1 MEDREYVL
9 ISKER
14 IHSLLKDSL
23 VLSALE
29 ESNIANKVDCGIIF
43 IDFICNNF
51 NQYQDIIKDLK
62 NEVKLSEIFDKLV
75 EKIYE
80 REYPCKMTLDEEGK
94 ITFYNN
100 GEKEEI

>member
-14 IHSLLKDSL
+14 IRSLLKDSL
-23 VLSALE
+23 ILFAFE
-29 ESNIANKVDCGIIF
+29 ESIIANKVDCDIILR
-43 IDFICNNF
+43 DFIYNNF
-51 NQYQDIIKDLK
+51 NQYQDIIKDLE
-62 NEVKLSEIFDKLV
+62 NGAKLSEIFDKLA

-80 REYPCKMTLDEEGK
+80 KEYPCKMTLDEEGK

-100 GEKEEI
+100 GEEEEI

>member
-14 IHSLLKDSL
+14 LHSLLKDSL
-23 VLSALE
+23 VLFAFE
-29 ESNIANKVDCGIIF
+29 ESDIADRVDCDIILT
-43 IDFICNNF
+43 DFICNNF
-51 NQYQDIIKDLK
+51 NHCQDIIKDLK
-62 NEVKLSEIFDKLV
+62 NGAKISEIFDKLA

-80 REYPCKMTLDEEGK
+80 IEYPCKMTLDEEGK

-100 GEKEEI
+100 GEEEEI